1 LKRKIINDPLYGFVS
16 VQNPLIADVISH
28 PWFQRLRHIRQLGLA
43 DLVYPGAGHSRF
55 QHALGA
61 YHLMGR
67 ALESLRNKGVKIS
80 AEESEAVTL
89 AILLH
94 DIGHGPLSHALEE
107 TLLPGIKHESITYR
121 FLLALNEKFGGRL
134 ELAMQIFRDGY
145 KRHFFHQLVSGQ
157 IDIDRLDYL
166 SRDSFFTG
174 VREGVTGV
182 DRIIDMLN
190 VHQDQL
196 VVEEKAVYSMENFIT
211 ARRLM
216 YWQVYLHKTAISAE
230 RMVVNMIRR
239 AQYLAQEGHVPNC
252 APALMTLLSHPITL
266 DDFSNRNNG
275 TDYLQVYSMIDDHD
289 IWSAIKQWQHHSDKV
304 LSTLAGQLLSRK
316 IFKIRLDDGSIRKSD
331 LAEARTKVQR
341 SYKLTAR
348 DAGYLVSHGSV
359 SNEAYVSGEKRINI
373 LMKNGSVA
381 DLATRSE
388 LPQIAALSRVVKKN
402 FLCVP
407 KNIELSN

>member
-16 VQNPLIADVISH
+16 IQNPLIADVISH

-80 AEESEAVTL
+80 TEEAEAVTL

-107 TLLPGIKHESITYR
+107 TLLPGIKHESLTYR
-121 FLLALNEKFGGRL
+121 FLLALNEKFGGKL

-239 AQYLAQEGHVPNC
+239 AQYLAHEGHTPDC

-266 DDFSNRNNG
+266 EDFSNRNNG
-275 TDYLQVYSMIDDHD
+275 TDYLQVYSMLDDHD
-289 IWSAIKQWQHHSDKV
+289 IWSAVKQWQHHSDRV

-316 IFKIRLDDGSIRKSD
+316 IFKIRLGDAAIRKAD
-331 LAEARTKVQR
+331 IEEARSKVQR

-359 SNEAYVSGEKRINI
+359 SNEAYVGGEKRINI
-373 LMKNGSVA
+373 LMKNGSVE
-381 DLATRSE
+381 DLATLSD

>member
-1 LKRKIINDPLYGFVS
+1 MKRKIINDPLYGFVS
-16 VQNPLIADVISH
+16 IQNPLIAEVISH

-80 AEESEAVTL
+80 AEEAEAVTL

-121 FLLALNEKFGGRL
+121 FLIALNETFGGKL
-134 ELAMQIFRDGY
+134 ELALQIFRDGY

-157 IDIDRLDYL
+157 IDLDRLDYL

-196 VVEEKAVYSMENFIT
+196 VVEEKAVYSLENFIT

-239 AQYLAQEGHVPNC
+239 AQWLAREGHPPAC
-252 APALMTLLSHPITL
+252 SPALMTLLAHPITL
-266 DDFSNRNNG
+266 DDFSNNHSG
-275 TDYLQVYSMIDDHD
+275 TDYLQVYSMLDDHD
-289 IWSAIKQWQHHSDKV
+289 IWSAIKQWQNHSDKV

-316 IFKIRLDDGSIRKSD
+316 IFKIRLGDGAIRKAD
-331 LAEARTKVQR
+331 LEEARSKVQR

-348 DAGYLVSHGSV
+348 DAGYLMSHGSV
-359 SNEAYVSGEKRINI
+359 TNEAYVGGEKRINI
-373 LMKNGSVA
+373 LMKSGAVK
-381 DLATRSE
+381 DLATLSE